1 MKRWVTIIRTQGNYF
16 KLSFNANSFLIF
28 SCARCCSSSRSR
40 SSAVAPAA
48 TLGGDPVRVK
58 NFNSNC
64 AACHKLDAKA
74 TGPALRGIAQKH
86 DKEWLYKWIH
96 NPAAMIKSGDAAAV
110 KVYEENNKV
119 NMTAFP
125 T

>member
-1 MKRWVTIIRTQGNYF
+1 M
-16 KLSFNANSFLIF
+16 
-28 SCARCCSSSRSR
+28 
-40 SSAVAPAA
+40 
-48 TLGGDPVRVK
+48 
-58 NFNSNC
+58 
-64 AACHKLDAKA
+64 LDAKA

-96 NPAAMIKSGDAAAV
+96 NPAMIKSGDAAAV

-119 NMTAFP
+119 NMTVFP

>member
-1 MKRWVTIIRTQGNYF
+1 V
-16 KLSFNANSFLIF
+16 L
-28 SCARCCSSSRSR
+28 
-40 SSAVAPAA
+40 
-48 TLGGDPVRVK
+48 
-58 NFNSNC
+58 
-64 AACHKLDAKA
+64 CHKLDAKA
-74 TGPALRGIAQKH
+74 TGPALEVLQKH

-125 T
+125 FN